1 MAMKSIRWIPVFLL
15 AAALP
20 VATQAKSDAVAKQV
34 ATASAHAGMALGAA
48 DLKMAHAHLH
58 HVINCLAGPSGEG
71 YDAQEENPC
80 KGMGQGAIVDAKGD
94 QATETRLREALDQ
107 AEHGTKAT
115 TLADTHA
122 DAQRVMTS
130 LQAK

>member
-1 MAMKSIRWIPVFLL
+1 MAMKSVRWIPVFLL

-20 VATQAKSDAVAKQV
+20 VATQAKSDAVVKQV

-94 QATETRLREALDQ
+94 QATVTRLREALEQ
-107 AEHGTKAT
+107 AEHGTRAAT
-115 TLADTHA
+115 VADAHA
-122 DAQRVMTS
+122 DAQRVMSS